1 MAAKQ
6 SDPVTPAAAMSL
18 VVLSGDPALA
28 DRLRGLTALRPRNSV
43 EIVPALNPEAAL
55 AALTFQL
62 RNGVVLYDLR
72 GHTAPGR
79 NLLSV
84 VPVLKRQGAVIVL
97 VDDDSAPIAAAALNA
112 GAIDVIVET
121 DLSPALLVHVLRYA
135 LMQRAI
141 DQRLTKT
148 RLHEPVIGIPSQ
160 ILFWEILLLA
170 VRRAQRNKDF
180 FALLLVDLDNLPD
193 GECAEGPYR
202 DLALRDLVA
211 RIQPI
216 LRSSDTIARLETQQL
231 VILAESMPRIEDVQI
246 VAEKII
252 EEVERPLE
260 SGAGPIALDAAIGVA
275 LFPTSAESAEGM
287 LGRATDAVMQARE
300 RGRNRFAF
308 A

>member
-1 MAAKQ
+1 MVAKQ
-6 SDPVTPAAAMSL
+6 SDPITPAMAMSL
-18 VVLSGDPALA
+18 VVLSGDPALT
-28 DRLRGLTALRPRNSV
+28 DRLQELTAQRPHRPV
-43 EIVPALNPEAAL
+43 EITPATNPEAAL

-72 GHTAPGR
+72 GHHAAGR

-84 VPVLKRQGAVIVL
+84 IPVLKRQGAVIVL
-97 VDDDSAPIAAAALNA
+97 VDDESTPIADAALDA
-112 GAIDVIVET
+112 GAIDVVAAA
-121 DLSPALLVHVLRYA
+121 DLSPALLVHLLRYA

-141 DQRLTKT
+141 DLRLAKT

-160 ILFWEILLLA
+160 ILFWEILSLA

-216 LRSSDTIARLETQQL
+216 LRGSDTIARLETQQL
-231 VILAESMPRIEDVQI
+231 VILAESMPRVEDVQI

-252 EEVERPLE
+252 EEVERPLQ
-260 SGAGPIALDAAIGVA
+260 SGAGPIALDAAIGIA
-275 LFPTSAESAEGM
+275 LYPTSAESAEGI